1 LINEG
6 SGTAYQSGSF
16 ALNSR
21 PLFRT
26 LLASA
31 ALAAAVALAGCDTD
45 GGVLPSGRALA
56 PLSDKMLA
64 EIEQKNMTKDS
75 PILVR
80 LFKEES
86 ELEVW
91 KQDNTG
97 RFELLKTYPICRWS
111 GELGPKIK
119 LGDRQAPEG
128 FYTITPGQM
137 NPNSNYYLAINTG
150 FPNAYDRSNGR
161 TGEFLMIH
169 GDCSSAGC
177 YAMTDEQ
184 IAEIY
189 ALARESFFGGQKAFQ
204 IQAYPFRMTPLNM
217 AKHRDSPHMA
227 FWKMIKEGNDHFE
240 VTHREPKVDVCD
252 KRYVFDAAA
261 TNGPASSLKFSS
273 AAKCPTFEVPQEI
286 ATPVREKQQRD
297 ETQVAQLISRG
308 TPTVPVRTGTD
319 GGMNPVFLAAVQ
331 AHGTDSRIESRS
343 LPGSIPANI
352 RPPGDPIMGETT
364 TGSTMSLAS
373 TESRPAPAPRSS
385 TQVASAASSGGLFG
399 GLFSSND
406 DSAKSSGDSSS
417 GGMLDRMSRLLH
429 GSDPADAQPA
439 AKAKPAAKPTQTASA
454 GAIRPKTQVQP
465 QAPAQSDVKSA
476 TTGAGKPQA
485 APSETPPTTETASN
499 TNLLRGAQATVPA
512 GSFDSRWGA
521 MR

>member
-1 LINEG
+1 
-6 SGTAYQSGSF
+6 
-16 ALNSR
+16 LNCH
-21 PLFRT
+21 PLLRT
-26 LLASA
+26 LVASA
-31 ALAAAVALAGCDTD
+31 AIAAALALGGCDTD

-64 EIEQKNMTKDS
+64 EIEQKNMGKDS

-91 KQDNTG
+91 KQDNSG

-119 LGDRQAPEG
+119 EGDRQAPEG

-150 FPNAYDRSNGR
+150 FPNAYDRANGR
-161 TGEFLMIH
+161 TGGFLMIH
-169 GDCSSAGC
+169 GDCSSSGC

-189 ALARESFFGGQKAFQ
+189 ALARESFFGGQRAFQ
-204 IQAYPFRMTPLNM
+204 IQAYPFKMTPLNM

-227 FWKMIKEGNDHFE
+227 FWKMIKQGYDHFE
-240 VTHREPKVDVCD
+240 VTHHEPKVDVCD

-261 TNGPASSLKFSS
+261 PSGPASALKFSP
-273 AAKCPTFEVPQEI
+273 AVKCPAYEVPQEI

-297 ETQVAQLISRG
+297 ETQMATLISRG
-308 TPTVPVRTGTD
+308 TPTVPIRTGTD
-319 GGMNPVFLAAVQ
+319 GGMNPIFLAAVQ
-331 AHGTDSRIESRS
+331 AHGGTETRIESKS

-352 RPPGDPIMGETT
+352 RPPSEPTAEPP

-373 TESRPAPAPRSS
+373 TESRPAPAPRS
-385 TQVASAASSGGLFG
+385 TQVASAAPGNLFS
-399 GLFSSND
+399 GLFSSSD
-406 DSAKSSGDSSS
+406 DSAKGSGNSQSAGVLS
-417 GGMLDRMSRLLH
+417 RVSRLVGLH
-429 GSDPADAQPA
+429 GSDSAADTAPKTKPTA
-439 AKAKPAAKPTQTASA
+439 AKATQTAAA
-454 GAIRPKTQVQP
+454 GAIRAKPP
-465 QAPAQSDVKSA
+465 APDVKSA
-476 TTGAGKPQA
+476 YAGTTKPTDAPQA
-485 APSETPPTTETASN
+485 TTQQAATSQTETASS
-499 TNLLRGAQATVPA
+499 TTLLRGAQATIPA

>member
-1 LINEG
+1 M
-6 SGTAYQSGSF
+6 
-16 ALNSR
+16 NSR
-21 PLFRT
+21 PLLRT

-31 ALAAAVALAGCDTD
+31 ALAAAIALAGCDTD
-45 GGVLPSGRALA
+45 GGVVPSGRALA

-64 EIEQKNMTKDS
+64 DIEQKNMSKES

-111 GELGPKIK
+111 GELGPKVK

-150 FPNAYDRSNGR
+150 FPNAYDRANGR

-204 IQAYPFRMTPLNM
+204 IQAYPFHMTPLNM

-240 VTHREPKVDVCD
+240 LTHLEPRVDVCD

-261 TNGPASSLKFSS
+261 PNGPASSLKFSPI
-273 AAKCPTFEVPQEI
+273 AKCPAYEVPQEI
-286 ATPVREKQQRD
+286 ATPVREKQQK
-297 ETQVAQLISRG
+297 EEAQVAQLISRG

-319 GGMNPVFLAAVQ
+319 GGMNPIFMAAVI
-331 AHGTDSRIESRS
+331 AHGGTESRIESKN

-352 RPPGDPIMGETT
+352 RPPGERVVEPP

-373 TESRPAPAPRSS
+373 TESRPAPAPRASS
-385 TQVASAASSGGLFG
+385 QQVASAAPGFFG
-399 GLFSSND
+399 GLFTSSD
-406 DSAKSSGDSSS
+406 DSAKSNDSQSD
-417 GGMLDRMSRLLH
+417 GVLGKMSRLVGLK
-429 GSDPADAQPA
+429 GSDQADAPTA
-439 AKAKPAAKPTQTASA
+439 AKTKPVIAKPAQTASVV
-454 GAIRPKTQVQP
+454 AIKPKP
-465 QAPAQSDVKSA
+465 AAASAAAPAQSDVKTATAGAAKPAAASA
-476 TTGAGKPQA
+476 PQPA
-485 APSETPPTTETASN
+485 EAQPVETAN
-499 TNLLRGAQATVPA
+499 NAGLLRGAQATVPA
-512 GSFDSRWGA
+512 GGFDSRWGA

>member
-1 LINEG
+1 MN
-6 SGTAYQSGSF
+6 Y
-16 ALNSR
+16 R
-21 PLFRT
+21 PLLRA

-31 ALAAAVALAGCDTD
+31 VMAAAAVVAGCDTD
-45 GGVLPSGRALA
+45 GAGLPSGRALA

-64 EIEQKNMTKDS
+64 EIEAKNMSKES

-91 KQDNTG
+91 KQDNSG

-111 GELGPKIK
+111 GELGPKVK

-128 FYTITPGQM
+128 FYTISPGQM

-150 FPNAYDRSNGR
+150 FPNAYDRANGR

-189 ALARESFFGGQKAFQ
+189 ALARESFFGGQKSFQ

-217 AKHRDSPHMA
+217 AKHRDSPNMA
-227 FWKMIKEGNDHFE
+227 FWKMIKEGYDHFE
-240 VTHREPKVDVCD
+240 VTHQEPKVDVCD
-252 KRYVFDAAA
+252 KHYVFNAAA
-261 TNGPASSLKFSS
+261 PNGPASALHFSP
-273 AAKCPTFEVPQEI
+273 AAKCPAYELPQEI
-286 ATPVREKQQRD
+286 AGPVKERQQR
-297 ETQVAQLISRG
+297 EEAQVAQLISRG

-331 AHGTDSRIESRS
+331 FHGGTQFPIQSSSS
-343 LPGSIPANI
+343 LPGTIPANI
-352 RPPGDPIMGETT
+352 RPPGAPAAPET

-373 TESRPAPAPRSS
+373 SESRPVPAPR
-385 TQVASAASSGGLFG
+385 ASAAAQPSSGNLFS
-399 GLFSSND
+399 GLFSSNGEGAKGN
-406 DSAKSSGDSSS
+406 DSQSG
-417 GGMLDRMSRLLH
+417 GGMLDKMSRLVGLG
-429 GSDPADAQPA
+429 GSDQGGDAA
-439 AKAKPAAKPTQTASA
+439 AKSKPAAKPTQTASA
-454 GAIRPKTQVQP
+454 ATARPKPAAGAAAAQP
-465 QAPAQSDVKSA
+465 EVKSA
-476 TTGAGKPQA
+476 NAA
-485 APSETPPTTETASN
+485 APAPAKPPASSAPQTPTDTQQEAVNTA
-499 TNLLRGAQATVPA
+499 NLLRGAQATVPA
-512 GSFDSRWGA
+512 GSFD
-521 MR
+521 